1 MSGLVLPRRLLGA
14 LLLLVAL
21 FLPACIN
28 SKADSGVVNQWR
40 APALPEFERGKTTQT
55 DVATTL
61 GPPSQ
66 LVNLENQLV
75 FYYLTQ
81 RTRTRGVI
89 LVVYNGMREE
99 VVYDRAIFFFDKKG
113 VLQDFALSLEETEYR
128 PPNKKAKE
136 KVS

>member
-1 MSGLVLPRRLLGA
+1 MRHLPLV
-14 LLLLVAL
+14 LLLVSG
-21 FLPACIN
+21 CIN

-40 APALPEFERGKTTQT
+40 APEVPEFERGKTTQAE
-55 DVATTL
+55 VAQAL

-66 LVNLENQLV
+66 LVNLEDQLV

-89 LVVYNGMREE
+89 LVVYNGLREQ
-99 VVYDRAIFFFDKKG
+99 VIYDRAIFFFDRKG
-113 VLQDFALSLEETEYR
+113 VLQDYALSLEETEYQ
-128 PPNKKAKE
+128 PPNPKAKE